1 MSEWERVAHC
11 SGRWVGRGASVRGRG
26 RGRLRTSDC
35 GEARSER
42 EPRASGMSEQEVTER
57 ELYFGIRRSRAFCHR
72 ISRPFH
78 KAFRVLAF
86 SARRRVAGATS
97 CARYDFLLC

>member
-1 MSEWERVAHC
+1 MALTMSKESATEQAVC
-11 SGRWVGRGASVRGRG
+11 FVQ
-26 RGRLRTSDC
+26 
-35 GEARSER
+35 RSI
-42 EPRASGMSEQEVTER
+42 
-57 ELYFGIRRSRAFCHR
+57 GIFHR

-97 CARYDFLLC
+97 CVRYDFLLC

>member
-1 MSEWERVAHC
+1 MESGGVRVRAARVHARLQVITIISARGWNEW
-11 SGRWVGRGASVRGRG
+11 
-26 RGRLRTSDC
+26 
-35 GEARSER
+35 AR
-42 EPRASGMSEQEVTER
+42 VTELR
-57 ELYFGIRRSRAFCHR
+57 AVCFGIQRSRAFCR
-72 ISRPFH
+72 QISRPFH